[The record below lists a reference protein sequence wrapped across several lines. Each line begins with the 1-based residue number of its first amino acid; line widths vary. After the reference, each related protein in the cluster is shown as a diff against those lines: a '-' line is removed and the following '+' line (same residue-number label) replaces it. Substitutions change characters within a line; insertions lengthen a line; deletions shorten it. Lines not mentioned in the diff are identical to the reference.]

1 MARDVGFFMEKRD
14 QEDGG
19 SADVDISREAASMQ
33 ALAARMGEAEF
44 ASRLKLEAS
53 MRALRGKGQGK
64 GLFAFQH
71 RINLYGLVRLS
82 LKAALLWNRARR
94 NYLDIRVER
103 HEARLPRLPAAFDGF
118 RILQLSDLHADLD
131 PDFPDAVARVVGGLE
146 YDAVVVTGDFRTCT
160 FSDPTGAVEASGRIF
175 ECLRPPCHATLGN
188 HDALRKV
195 PGLES
200 RGVRFL
206 LNEHACLRRDG
217 AELYLVGIDD
227 PNFYKCHNFERALRG
242 VPEGACKVLLSHSPQ
257 TYREAARRGFDLLL
271 AGHTHGGQICLPGG
285 MVVIHDGSS
294 PRRVLSGAWR
304 EGALVG
310 YTSRGTGAT
319 GLPARLNCPP
329 EVTVHT
335 LRKG

>member
-1 MARDVGFFMEKRD
+1 MEGRDDRD
-14 QEDGG
+14 AD
-19 SADVDISREAASMQ
+19 SAVTDVSAEAASMQ
-33 ALAARMGEAEF
+33 ALASRMGEAEF
-44 ASRLKLEAS
+44 FSRLKLEAS

-82 LKAALLWNRARR
+82 LKAAFLWNRARR
-94 NYLDIRVER
+94 NYLDIRVEH
-103 HEARLPRLPAAFDGF
+103 HEARLPRLPSAFEGF

-131 PDFPDAVARVVGGLE
+131 PDFPEAVVRAVAELD

-160 FSDPTGAVEASGRIF
+160 FSDPTGAVAAAGRIF
-175 ECLRPPCHATLGN
+175 ERLRAPCHATLGN

-195 PGLES
+195 PKLES
-200 RGVRFL
+200 QGVRFL
-206 LNEHACLRRDG
+206 LNEHTCLRRG
-217 AELYLVGIDD
+217 GEELYLVGIDD
-227 PNFYKCHNFERALRG
+227 PNFYKCHNFERALSG
-242 VPEGACKVLLSHSPQ
+242 VPGDACKVLLSHSPQ

-285 MVVIHDGSS
+285 IVVIHDGSA
-294 PRRVLSGAWR
+294 PRRVLSGPWR

-329 EVTVHT
+329 EVTLHT
-335 LRKG
+335 LRRG